1 MSTGCGGLPAKHP
14 RHGPPG
20 PRSPACAARAIRAQ
34 TRFPV
39 GGDEGRQTDST
50 KQPCWGEDIGGM
62 REGEMEVF
70 ALDVLA
76 TETGWVVASQLSGR
90 ELDW

>member
-1 MSTGCGGLPAKHP
+1 
-14 RHGPPG
+14 
-20 PRSPACAARAIRAQ
+20 
-34 TRFPV
+34 
-39 GGDEGRQTDST
+39 
-50 KQPCWGEDIGGM
+50 M